1 MLFFVLLSLFLIV
14 VPVFDGRLDVHQI
27 ELPGGLRNVPQ
38 SRMPLFN
45 GPIPDDAVVL
55 IGYSTAAYESKKHPD
70 DKTVSLNIVWVVVLA
85 CEDP

>member
-1 MLFFVLLSLFLIV
+1 MLSFVLLSLLFVI
-14 VPVFDGRLDVHQI
+14 VPVFDGRLEAHQI
-27 ELPGGLRNVPQ
+27 ELPGGLRKVPQ

-45 GPIPDDAVVL
+45 GPIPQDAIVL
-55 IGYSTAAYESKKHPD
+55 IGYSTAAYEAKKHPD

>member
-1 MLFFVLLSLFLIV
+1 MLFFVLLSLLLII
-14 VPVFDGRLDVHQI
+14 VPVFDGRLEVHQI

-45 GPIPDDAVVL
+45 RPIPQDAIVL
-55 IGYSTAAYESKKHPD
+55 IGYSTAAYEANRHPG